1 VQDAQM
7 KVEGRRQGW
16 AAMSVVVVMAAALAW
31 WGQPAPPPAPD
42 ADAGAATLEPRLTSQ
57 TTLSANVV
65 QLMVSGNGA
74 LGRGTT
80 EGTRQARQA
89 YEQAVPL
96 DERYAPAQAALAQ
109 ALVQLGASGAEKPD
123 AVLPTAITHAD
134 RAIELDPTLALGW
147 QALAQ
152 AEVQWKRDWERA
164 EMHYRRAMALAPQSP
179 VAPLLL
185 ARLLVATGRSDEAV
199 AASLA
204 ALKLGPQSSDLQVSA
219 GIVHRFAGRIADALP
234 YFEQALVLDPHQPA
248 AISWRAATLAELG
261 RLDEALD
268 VALGAPVVGGSPAPW
283 VTGYVQALRGQS
295 SAAEELFNALAVDA
309 SKRYV
314 PALQFVYLSCALDR
328 RPQALEWLE
337 TAVREHSPGVE
348 MMAVDPILRPL
359 RHDPRF
365 DAALKAMN
373 LGAGQ

>member
-1 VQDAQM
+1 VQEAQM
-7 KVEGRRQGW
+7 KVEGRRQRW
-16 AAMSVVVVMAAALAW
+16 AAMSVVVAMAAALAW
-31 WGQPAPPPAPD
+31 WGQPAPPPVPD

-57 TTLSANVV
+57 ATLSANVV

-80 EGTRQARQA
+80 DGARQARQA
-89 YEQAVPL
+89 YEQAVLL

-123 AVLPTAITHAD
+123 SVLPSAITHAD

-152 AEVQWKRDWERA
+152 AEVQWKRDWQRA

-179 VAPLLL
+179 AAPLLL

-199 AASLA
+199 AASQA

-219 GIVHRFAGRIADALP
+219 GIVHRFAGRMADALP

-268 VALGAPVVGGSPAPW
+268 VALGAPVVGGSPASW
-283 VTGYVQALRGQS
+283 AAGYVQALRGQGG
-295 SAAEELFNALAVDA
+295 AAEELFNALAVDA

-337 TAVREHSPGVE
+337 TAVREHSPGVD
-348 MMAVDPILRPL
+348 MIAVDPILRPL

-365 DAALKAMN
+365 AAALKAMN
-373 LGAGQ
+373 LAAGQ